1 MGKVIGL
8 ANIKGGVGKT
18 SLTNALAHEF
28 ASMGKKV
35 LVIDVDPQAS
45 QTYLFSVD
53 QDEVVDGK
61 YAKHSIFNIY
71 QNEECIP
78 YRYNENLDVVFA
90 SRILQEGVESRIRP
104 GVELVLNRW
113 IVKQKLRDKYD
124 FILIDPPSNKGILM
138 ISTILASDYVL
149 IPQRL
154 TLLDETGTIE
164 LFLEMSNQ
172 AELRGKEMKVLGLVP
187 MFFDKRSKL
196 YREKLI
202 KLRDEIKSFVSDDE
216 FLSIEKEDVFFSP
229 IRQLSVWTKAQEEQ
243 IPLREYILDKNRT
256 YMSVLEEVK
265 KIVVEI
271 LEITN

>member
-1 MGKVIGL
+1 MGSVIGL

-28 ASMGKKV
+28 ANLGKKV

-45 QTYLFSVD
+45 QTYLFGID
-53 QDEVVDGK
+53 QDDVVDGEFE
-61 YAKHSIFNIY
+61 KHSIFNIY
-71 QNEECIP
+71 QNKECIP
-78 YRYNENLDVVFA
+78 YKYNEKLDVVFS
-90 SRILQEGVESRIRP
+90 SRILQDGVESRIRP
-104 GVELVLNRW
+104 GIELVLNRW
-113 IVKQKLRDKYD
+113 ITKQKLRDKYD
-124 FILIDPPSNKGILM
+124 FIFIDPPSNKGILM
-138 ISTILASDYVL
+138 ISTILASDYIL

-202 KLRDEIKSFVSDDE
+202 KLRDEIKAFVSDDE
-216 FLSIEKEDVFFSP
+216 FLSIEKEDVFLSP

-243 IPLREYILDKNRT
+243 MPLRDYILNKDRT
-256 YMSVLEEVK
+256 YMSVLEEIK

-271 LEITN
+271 SELVI

>member
-45 QTYLFSVD
+45 QTYLFGID
-53 QDEVVDGK
+53 QDEVVDGE

-71 QNEECIP
+71 QNEECTP
-78 YRYNENLDVVFA
+78 YSYNENLDVVFA

-124 FILIDPPSNKGILM
+124 FIFIDPPSNKGILM

-229 IRQLSVWTKAQEEQ
+229 IRQLSVWAKAQEEQ
-243 IPLREYILDKNRT
+243 MPLRDYILNKERT
-256 YMSVLEEVK
+256 YMSVLEEIK
-265 KIVVEI
+265 KIAIEI
-271 LEITN
+271 LDLTN